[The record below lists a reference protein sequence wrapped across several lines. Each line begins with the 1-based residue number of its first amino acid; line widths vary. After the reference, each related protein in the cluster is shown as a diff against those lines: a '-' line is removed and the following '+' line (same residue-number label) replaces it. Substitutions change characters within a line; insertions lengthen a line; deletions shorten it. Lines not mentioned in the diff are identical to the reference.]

1 MEGYI
6 KKINDRV
13 LKKHDVPEA
22 KKIKNRFR
30 IIGGVILGAGL
41 AGLIACVIAFAV
53 HFVEGNTETAF
64 TCWMIA
70 IPFIVLFV
78 AGSVVTRVGDQL
90 LHGLVEEKKEKK
102 KQHLEKKK

>member
-6 KKINDRV
+6 KKINERV
-13 LKKHDVPEA
+13 LKKHDVAEA

-30 IIGGVILGAGL
+30 IIGGVVLGAGL

-53 HFVEGNTETAF
+53 YFVEGNTETAF

-70 IPFIVLFV
+70 IPFIILFV
-78 AGSVVTRVGDQL
+78 VGSVIARVGDQL
-90 LHGLVEEKKEKK
+90 LHGLIEDKEKK
-102 KQHLEKKK
+102 KK